1 MLDVVVDV
9 EGITE
14 GHVEMLEVVGSTNLP
29 CAVRASLWVGVC
41 ACGGGQG
48 TYMYVVFPN
57 KVCIM

>member
-29 CAVRASLWVGVC
+29 CAVRASLWVGV
-41 ACGGGQG
+41 GGGGGGG
-48 TYMYVVFPN
+48 TGDIH
-57 KVCIM
+57 VCSVSK